1 MRNSLARRVLW
12 VHVILLLALC
22 GVLLRIF
29 VIGQG
34 EQYRQTAAAQ
44 SRYTL
49 SAGTARGNIY
59 DCRLRPLVNESEKTV
74 LAVDPTPAAMTALR
88 QGLSAEQFEEIYP
101 LLQSGRPVLLPS
113 DFPISG
119 EGITALQVPQR
130 YSADQLA
137 PHIIGYINGEGRGI
151 CGIESGYEEQLT
163 RWGGEI
169 TVRYTVNA
177 WRQATGQAP
186 EVTDPTDHTAGIALT
201 LDKDLQT
208 IVEREGAVLGRG
220 AVVLLEAETGAIRA
234 MASFPGYDVTD
245 VAAAL
250 EAADS
255 PLLNR
260 ATAAWNVGS
269 IFKVCV
275 AAAALENE
283 VELPEN
289 YCCEGFYRL
298 GDHSYFCHERAG
310 HGTLDLQQAMQL
322 SCNPYFVELGQRTG
336 AQALLRMAQRL
347 GFGAGS
353 QLAEGVNSSAG
364 SLPTLAQATP
374 GELANLSFGQGRL
387 TATPVQVAGMLAA
400 VANGGYAVQPTLFAG
415 RSFDGKILQSDPAGE
430 PIRVMNTE
438 TAETLRALLVSVVE
452 EGTGYRAKTRF
463 AKFYNLPELMSVF
476 KNVADIQTADMLKLP
491 VPEAHYHNIALKP
504 SEYQK
509 EIVASLAERAEKV
522 RNREVDSSVDNMLLI
537 TNDGRKLAL
546 DQRLINPMLPS
557 DPNSKAAKCAENVFE
572 IWRRTADQCSTQMI
586 FCDLSTPK
594 DDGTFSVYDDIRAK
608 LLELGV
614 PENEIAFIHNA
625 KSEVQKKDLFGK
637 VRSGQVRILLGSTQR
652 MGAGTNCQQK
662 LIALHHLDCPWRP
675 SDLQQREGRIIRQGN
690 ENPEV
695 DIYSYVTEGT
705 FDAYLYQLVESK
717 QKFISQIMTSKS
729 PVRSAED
736 VDEQALSYAEIKAL
750 ASGNPMIK
758 EKMDLDIEVSK
769 LKLLKA
775 NHLSQK
781 YALEDAISKGFPK
794 QIAETQARI
803 AGYGADIAAVKE
815 STLPNADGF
824 SPLTLAGVTYAEKKE
839 AGAALLTMC
848 QTMLSPA
855 ATQVGSYR
863 GLTLELAFDTFAR
876 EYRLTMI
883 GQLRHTVTLGT
894 DVFGNL
900 QRMDNALEGLPIKEQ
915 TCREQLSNLQT
926 QLETAKVEVQ
936 KPFPREAE
944 LNTKTA
950 RLEELNTLL
959 NLDHKEPEIV
969 DAEPDEDQRPPER
982 RRPQLER

>member
-88 QGLSAEQFEEIYP
+88 QGLSAEQFKEIYP

-119 EGITALQVPQR
+119 EGITALQIPQR

-186 EVTDPTDHTAGIALT
+186 EVTDPTDHTAGIVLT

-220 AVVLLEAETGAIRA
+220 AVVLLEAETGAICA

-438 TAETLRALLVSVVE
+438 TAETLRALLVSVVD
-452 EGTGYRAKTRF
+452 EGTGYRA
-463 AKFYNLPELMSVF
+463 A
-476 KNVADIQTADMLKLP
+476 
-491 VPEAHYHNIALKP
+491 
-504 SEYQK
+504 
-509 EIVASLAERAEKV
+509 
-522 RNREVDSSVDNMLLI
+522 NR
-537 TNDGRKLAL
+537 
-546 DQRLINPMLPS
+546 
-557 DPNSKAAKCAENVFE
+557 
-572 IWRRTADQCSTQMI
+572 
-586 FCDLSTPK
+586 
-594 DDGTFSVYDDIRAK
+594 Y
-608 LLELGV
+608 
-614 PENEIAFIHNA
+614 
-625 KSEVQKKDLFGK
+625 
-637 VRSGQVRILLGSTQR
+637 
-652 MGAGTNCQQK
+652 
-662 LIALHHLDCPWRP
+662 
-675 SDLQQREGRIIRQGN
+675 
-690 ENPEV
+690 
-695 DIYSYVTEGT
+695 
-705 FDAYLYQLVESK
+705 
-717 QKFISQIMTSKS
+717 
-729 PVRSAED
+729 
-736 VDEQALSYAEIKAL
+736 
-750 ASGNPMIK
+750 
-758 EKMDLDIEVSK
+758 
-769 LKLLKA
+769 
-775 NHLSQK
+775 
-781 YALEDAISKGFPK
+781 
-794 QIAETQARI
+794 
-803 AGYGADIAAVKE
+803 
-815 STLPNADGF
+815 
-824 SPLTLAGVTYAEKKE
+824 
-839 AGAALLTMC
+839 
-848 QTMLSPA
+848 
-855 ATQVGSYR
+855 
-863 GLTLELAFDTFAR
+863 
-876 EYRLTMI
+876 
-883 GQLRHTVTLGT
+883 
-894 DVFGNL
+894 
-900 QRMDNALEGLPIKEQ
+900 
-915 TCREQLSNLQT
+915 
-926 QLETAKVEVQ
+926 
-936 KPFPREAE
+936 
-944 LNTKTA
+944 
-950 RLEELNTLL
+950 
-959 NLDHKEPEIV
+959 
-969 DAEPDEDQRPPER
+969 
-982 RRPQLER
+982 

>member
-74 LAVDPTPAAMTALR
+74 LAVDPTPAAMTTLR

-186 EVTDPTDHTAGIALT
+186 EVTDPTDHTAGIVLT

-387 TATPVQVAGMLAA
+387 TATPVQVAVMLAA

-452 EGTGYRAKTRF
+452 EGTGYRAANRYCGAGGKTASAQTGRYQEGEEIVHAWF
-463 AKFYNLPELMSVF
+463 GGFFPAGEPKYVLVVFQEGGRAGGQTPASVF
-476 KNVADIQTADMLKLP
+476 RAIS
-491 VPEAHYHNIALKP
+491 EA
-504 SEYQK
+504 
-509 EIVASLAERAEKV
+509 
-522 RNREVDSSVDNMLLI
+522 
-537 TNDGRKLAL
+537 
-546 DQRLINPMLPS
+546 
-557 DPNSKAAKCAENVFE
+557 
-572 IWRRTADQCSTQMI
+572 
-586 FCDLSTPK
+586 
-594 DDGTFSVYDDIRAK
+594 VYC
-608 LLELGV
+608 
-614 PENEIAFIHNA
+614 
-625 KSEVQKKDLFGK
+625 
-637 VRSGQVRILLGSTQR
+637 T
-652 MGAGTNCQQK
+652 
-662 LIALHHLDCPWRP
+662 
-675 SDLQQREGRIIRQGN
+675 
-690 ENPEV
+690 ENPGPA
-695 DIYSYVTEGT
+695 D
-705 FDAYLYQLVESK
+705 
-717 QKFISQIMTSKS
+717 
-729 PVRSAED
+729 
-736 VDEQALSYAEIKAL
+736 
-750 ASGNPMIK
+750 
-758 EKMDLDIEVSK
+758 
-769 LKLLKA
+769 
-775 NHLSQK
+775 
-781 YALEDAISKGFPK
+781 
-794 QIAETQARI
+794 
-803 AGYGADIAAVKE
+803 YG
-815 STLPNADGF
+815 G
-824 SPLTLAGVTYAEKKE
+824 
-839 AGAALLTMC
+839 
-848 QTMLSPA
+848 
-855 ATQVGSYR
+855 
-863 GLTLELAFDTFAR
+863 
-876 EYRLTMI
+876 
-883 GQLRHTVTLGT
+883 
-894 DVFGNL
+894 
-900 QRMDNALEGLPIKEQ
+900 
-915 TCREQLSNLQT
+915 
-926 QLETAKVEVQ
+926 
-936 KPFPREAE
+936 
-944 LNTKTA
+944 
-950 RLEELNTLL
+950 
-959 NLDHKEPEIV
+959 
-969 DAEPDEDQRPPER
+969 
-982 RRPQLER
+982 

>member
-74 LAVDPTPAAMTALR
+74 LAVDPTPTAMTALR

-113 DFPISG
+113 DSPISG
-119 EGITALQVPQR
+119 EGITALRIPRR

-186 EVTDPTDHTAGIALT
+186 EVTDPTDHTAGIVLT

-250 EAADS
+250 ESADS

-347 GFGAGS
+347 GYGAGS

-430 PIRVMNTE
+430 PIRVMNTVAIFFLHLE
-438 TAETLRALLVSVVE
+438 QSVGCIV
-452 EGTGYRAKTRF
+452 
-463 AKFYNLPELMSVF
+463 PSVPHGARGAP
-476 KNVADIQTADMLKLP
+476 KGNYDRD
-491 VPEAHYHNIALKP
+491 
-504 SEYQK
+504 
-509 EIVASLAERAEKV
+509 
-522 RNREVDSSVDNMLLI
+522 DSRPIGPTVM
-537 TNDGRKLAL
+537 
-546 DQRLINPMLPS
+546 
-557 DPNSKAAKCAENVFE
+557 
-572 IWRRTADQCSTQMI
+572 
-586 FCDLSTPK
+586 
-594 DDGTFSVYDDIRAK
+594 
-608 LLELGV
+608 
-614 PENEIAFIHNA
+614 
-625 KSEVQKKDLFGK
+625 KK
-637 VRSGQVRILLGSTQR
+637 
-652 MGAGTNCQQK
+652 
-662 LIALHHLDCPWRP
+662 
-675 SDLQQREGRIIRQGN
+675 
-690 ENPEV
+690 
-695 DIYSYVTEGT
+695 
-705 FDAYLYQLVESK
+705 
-717 QKFISQIMTSKS
+717 
-729 PVRSAED
+729 
-736 VDEQALSYAEIKAL
+736 
-750 ASGNPMIK
+750 
-758 EKMDLDIEVSK
+758 
-769 LKLLKA
+769 
-775 NHLSQK
+775 
-781 YALEDAISKGFPK
+781 
-794 QIAETQARI
+794 
-803 AGYGADIAAVKE
+803 
-815 STLPNADGF
+815 
-824 SPLTLAGVTYAEKKE
+824 
-839 AGAALLTMC
+839 
-848 QTMLSPA
+848 
-855 ATQVGSYR
+855 
-863 GLTLELAFDTFAR
+863 
-876 EYRLTMI
+876 
-883 GQLRHTVTLGT
+883 
-894 DVFGNL
+894 
-900 QRMDNALEGLPIKEQ
+900 
-915 TCREQLSNLQT
+915 
-926 QLETAKVEVQ
+926 
-936 KPFPREAE
+936 
-944 LNTKTA
+944 
-950 RLEELNTLL
+950 
-959 NLDHKEPEIV
+959 
-969 DAEPDEDQRPPER
+969 
-982 RRPQLER
+982 

>member
-88 QGLSAEQFEEIYP
+88 QGLSAERFEEIYP

-119 EGITALQVPQR
+119 EGITALRVPQR

-137 PHIIGYINGEGRGI
+137 PHIIGYINGEGCGI

-186 EVTDPTDHTAGIALT
+186 EVTDPTDHTAGIVLT

-322 SCNPYFVELGQRTG
+322 SCNPYFV
-336 AQALLRMAQRL
+336 
-347 GFGAGS
+347 
-353 QLAEGVNSSAG
+353 
-364 SLPTLAQATP
+364 
-374 GELANLSFGQGRL
+374 
-387 TATPVQVAGMLAA
+387 
-400 VANGGYAVQPTLFAG
+400 
-415 RSFDGKILQSDPAGE
+415 
-430 PIRVMNTE
+430 
-438 TAETLRALLVSVVE
+438 
-452 EGTGYRAKTRF
+452 
-463 AKFYNLPELMSVF
+463 
-476 KNVADIQTADMLKLP
+476 
-491 VPEAHYHNIALKP
+491 
-504 SEYQK
+504 
-509 EIVASLAERAEKV
+509 
-522 RNREVDSSVDNMLLI
+522 
-537 TNDGRKLAL
+537 
-546 DQRLINPMLPS
+546 
-557 DPNSKAAKCAENVFE
+557 
-572 IWRRTADQCSTQMI
+572 
-586 FCDLSTPK
+586 
-594 DDGTFSVYDDIRAK
+594 
-608 LLELGV
+608 
-614 PENEIAFIHNA
+614 
-625 KSEVQKKDLFGK
+625 
-637 VRSGQVRILLGSTQR
+637 
-652 MGAGTNCQQK
+652 
-662 LIALHHLDCPWRP
+662 
-675 SDLQQREGRIIRQGN
+675 
-690 ENPEV
+690 
-695 DIYSYVTEGT
+695 
-705 FDAYLYQLVESK
+705 
-717 QKFISQIMTSKS
+717 
-729 PVRSAED
+729 
-736 VDEQALSYAEIKAL
+736 
-750 ASGNPMIK
+750 
-758 EKMDLDIEVSK
+758 
-769 LKLLKA
+769 
-775 NHLSQK
+775 
-781 YALEDAISKGFPK
+781 
-794 QIAETQARI
+794 
-803 AGYGADIAAVKE
+803 
-815 STLPNADGF
+815 
-824 SPLTLAGVTYAEKKE
+824 
-839 AGAALLTMC
+839 
-848 QTMLSPA
+848 
-855 ATQVGSYR
+855 
-863 GLTLELAFDTFAR
+863 
-876 EYRLTMI
+876 
-883 GQLRHTVTLGT
+883 
-894 DVFGNL
+894 
-900 QRMDNALEGLPIKEQ
+900 
-915 TCREQLSNLQT
+915 
-926 QLETAKVEVQ
+926 
-936 KPFPREAE
+936 
-944 LNTKTA
+944 
-950 RLEELNTLL
+950 
-959 NLDHKEPEIV
+959 
-969 DAEPDEDQRPPER
+969 
-982 RRPQLER
+982 

>member
-113 DFPISG
+113 DFSISG
-119 EGITALQVPQR
+119 EGITALRVPQR

-186 EVTDPTDHTAGIALT
+186 EVTDPTDHTAGIVLT

-322 SCNPYFVELGQRTG
+322 SCNPYFVELGPVPRPCCGWPSGWALGPG
-336 AQALLRMAQRL
+336 ANWRRASILPPGRFPHWRRPLPGNSPTSRL
-347 GFGAGS
+347 ARAGS
-353 QLAEGVNSSAG
+353 PPPRYRSLGCWLPWPMAAMRCSPPFSRAG
-364 SLPTLAQATP
+364 A
-374 GELANLSFGQGRL
+374 L
-387 TATPVQVAGMLAA
+387 TAKSCKVIP
-400 VANGGYAVQPTLFAG
+400 
-415 RSFDGKILQSDPAGE
+415 S
-430 PIRVMNTE
+430 
-438 TAETLRALLVSVVE
+438 VS
-452 EGTGYRAKTRF
+452 
-463 AKFYNLPELMSVF
+463 
-476 KNVADIQTADMLKLP
+476 
-491 VPEAHYHNIALKP
+491 P
-504 SEYQK
+504 S
-509 EIVASLAERAEKV
+509 
-522 RNREVDSSVDNMLLI
+522 
-537 TNDGRKLAL
+537 G
-546 DQRLINPMLPS
+546 
-557 DPNSKAAKCAENVFE
+557 
-572 IWRRTADQCSTQMI
+572 
-586 FCDLSTPK
+586 
-594 DDGTFSVYDDIRAK
+594 
-608 LLELGV
+608 
-614 PENEIAFIHNA
+614 
-625 KSEVQKKDLFGK
+625 
-637 VRSGQVRILLGSTQR
+637 
-652 MGAGTNCQQK
+652 
-662 LIALHHLDCPWRP
+662 
-675 SDLQQREGRIIRQGN
+675 
-690 ENPEV
+690 
-695 DIYSYVTEGT
+695 
-705 FDAYLYQLVESK
+705 
-717 QKFISQIMTSKS
+717 
-729 PVRSAED
+729 
-736 VDEQALSYAEIKAL
+736 
-750 ASGNPMIK
+750 
-758 EKMDLDIEVSK
+758 
-769 LKLLKA
+769 
-775 NHLSQK
+775 
-781 YALEDAISKGFPK
+781 
-794 QIAETQARI
+794 
-803 AGYGADIAAVKE
+803 
-815 STLPNADGF
+815 
-824 SPLTLAGVTYAEKKE
+824 
-839 AGAALLTMC
+839 
-848 QTMLSPA
+848 
-855 ATQVGSYR
+855 
-863 GLTLELAFDTFAR
+863 
-876 EYRLTMI
+876 
-883 GQLRHTVTLGT
+883 
-894 DVFGNL
+894 
-900 QRMDNALEGLPIKEQ
+900 
-915 TCREQLSNLQT
+915 
-926 QLETAKVEVQ
+926 
-936 KPFPREAE
+936 
-944 LNTKTA
+944 
-950 RLEELNTLL
+950 
-959 NLDHKEPEIV
+959 
-969 DAEPDEDQRPPER
+969 
-982 RRPQLER
+982 